1 MFFIARIVAAMLT
14 GSWGSYST
22 TRTEERIESRV
33 VFESLEVRGAPPLI
47 PLDAKCCPPLPAQ
60 RMGRTA
66 LRREKKAPRAGE
78 LPLDYWPAG
87 DKAVDDNDHRNYEQ
101 KVNQAAAHV
110 NHEEPKNP
118 KDEEN

>member
-1 MFFIARIVAAMLT
+1 M
-14 GSWGSYST
+14 
-22 TRTEERIESRV
+22 
-33 VFESLEVRGAPPLI
+33 
-47 PLDAKCCPPLPAQ
+47 
-60 RMGRTA
+60 
-66 LRREKKAPRAGE
+66 RREKKAPRAGE

-118 KDEEN
+118 KDEENNRNGPKHDGILVRSELHLARQKMYPAFGQPAVGLTSLWDSACNGNQHAVPR